1 MRQFLSPVP
10 PDKNGIILVKGK
22 DYRYLRQVLRLKAGD
37 MLSVRSPDGELFNT
51 TVCTTDVARRTVTLQ
66 VCGIHTASE
75 TNAAHRTA
83 GRGVKASDIQND
95 VSASSNIE
103 YWLFQ
108 FVPQPS
114 KMELIVRQAVE
125 CGVKY
130 IVPVAGE
137 YSQKA
142 GPEALKANRRQRL
155 ERIIREARQQSG
167 SPVESCVTECFDLE
181 SALSLWKENC
191 KNASVSNAAFALVE
205 RNGNCKGLQK
215 LSKGGNGVP
224 QKIAVAVGSEG
235 GISPAEAD
243 SLVKAGFVP
252 LHFAGNIL
260 RCETAALY
268 GIAAVQSAVMQLE
281 AQEEE

>member
-37 MLSVRSPDGELFNT
+37 MLSVRSPGGELFNT
-51 TVCTTDVARRTVTLQ
+51 TVCTTDDARRTVTLQ
-66 VCGIHTASE
+66 VCGTHTASE

-142 GPEALKANRRQRL
+142 GP
-155 ERIIREARQQSG
+155 
-167 SPVESCVTECFDLE
+167 
-181 SALSLWKENC
+181 KE
-191 KNASVSNAAFALVE
+191 
-205 RNGNCKGLQK
+205 
-215 LSKGGNGVP
+215 
-224 QKIAVAVGSEG
+224 
-235 GISPAEAD
+235 
-243 SLVKAGFVP
+243 
-252 LHFAGNIL
+252 
-260 RCETAALY
+260 
-268 GIAAVQSAVMQLE
+268 
-281 AQEEE
+281 